1 MKRTIVLL
9 LALALVLTALP
20 CGVFADET
28 DQYFA
33 GKGTK
38 DEPYLIQTPADLAT
52 LVYLTT
58 DYDNGYYDTSADY
71 TIPGTTTV
79 WPASGAFGKAGYYSG
94 RYNGV
99 SPIRYYKMTADL
111 DMTGYDFNRGGI
123 CAGSNL
129 EFRGSFDG
137 DGHVIKNWTSTS
149 SGNSTTNGI
158 FGQAGIGNVPGQGI
172 RNVRVENA
180 SVTSGGQFCGVLVG
194 TLSLLQGVESEAEQT
209 GIENC
214 YVKNSG
220 AMAKNFDKNGANA
233 AGGIVGLVQ
242 VIGAEKTGTI
252 YKTNISNCY
261 AYDISV
267 GFFDASTDTYIRTDG
282 YVGGIIGRGY
292 TDWAATA
299 IKLAVSNCYSVGDV
313 TGGRKLGIYG
323 WLPTHSTKPNYVY
336 TFSNCYY
343 PDDDTVSTW
352 TDENG
357 TNGKALTAS
366 VLGSA
371 FMDDILGLNGGAPV
385 FTGEYTYITN
395 TLAATENGT
404 LDVAEETGLVKKSGN
419 TVYIKTGADL
429 TVTAEPSENY
439 TLSAIKYGGEDKT
452 SAFGISGSAKFAF
465 SDLTENGVWSAEFK
479 ENAAE
484 PSITADKTV
493 TVTTYGEDAVPA
505 AVAYAK
511 FSGLNPFEY
520 GMVITRTSDGKA
532 LTLKAADNKNGA
544 YAIKVYGE
552 GVNEGNFT
560 MKPYY
565 VADEGS
571 SAAYGDETDSFTL
584 E

>member
-79 WPASGAFGKAGYYSG
+79 WPASGAFGKAGYYCG
-94 RYNGV
+94 RYS
-99 SPIRYYKMTADL
+99 SPSAIRYYKMTADL
-111 DMTGYDFNRGGI
+111 DMTGYDFNKGGI
-123 CAGSNL
+123 G
-129 EFRGSFDG
+129 EGMDFRGSFDG

-149 SGNSTTNGI
+149 SGGKQNNGI
-158 FGQAGIGNVPGQGI
+158 FAVAGFGNVSGQGI
-172 RNVRVENA
+172 RNVGVENA
-180 SVTSGGQFCGVLVG
+180 SVTSDKFISGVLVG
-194 TLSLLQGVESEAEQT
+194 YLSSIGTVEDVAV
-209 GIENC
+209 ENC
-214 YVKNSG
+214 YVKNSSSKIMTRDTAPSNGGVVGCLKFESGSATSITVKNCYAEGISLLNSDG
-220 AMAKNFDKNGANA
+220 ADGRQPDYA
-233 AGGIVGLVQ
+233 GIVAR
-242 VIGAEKTGTI
+242 IWHNWKKDNKA
-252 YKTNISNCY
+252 YISNCY
-261 AYDISV
+261 SLGTTTNDYLQPV
-267 GFFDASTDTYIRTDG
+267 GAVPGNNTTASFE
-282 YVGGIIGRGY
+282 Y
-292 TDWAATA
+292 TD
-299 IKLAVSNCYSVGDV
+299 CYSLSANGSAVWSKWATDSANNAPSV
-313 TGGRKLGIYG
+313 SETNLSAPTAASFTGG
-323 WLPTHSTKPNYVY
+323 
-336 TFSNCYY
+336 TFV
-343 PDDDTVSTW
+343 DD
-352 TDENG
+352 
-357 TNGKALTAS
+357 
-366 VLGSA
+366 VLE
-371 FMDDILGLNGGAPV
+371 LNGGLPV
-385 FTGEYTYITN
+385 FSWEYTYITN

-439 TLSAIKYGGEDKT
+439 TLSDVKYGGEDKT

-465 SDLTENGVWSAEFK
+465 SDLTDNGVWSAEFK

-484 PSITADKTV
+484 PSIVADKAV
-493 TVTTYGEDAVPA
+493 VMSTYGDGNAPA